1 MGDLHDAQ
9 AGAPPG
15 WRAGVNRARPFG
27 NPFEPGARGWITR
40 ERSTPG
46 HIGDPRQASAVKG
59 EILFRLFAG
68 DVAAFL
74 DRVIAWDGRS
84 WDG

>member
-1 MGDLHDAQ
+1 
-9 AGAPPG
+9 
-15 WRAGVNRARPFG
+15 
-27 NPFEPGARGWITR
+27 
-40 ERSTPG
+40 
-46 HIGDPRQASAVKG
+46 VKG

-74 DRVIAWDGRS
+74 DRVVAWDGRS